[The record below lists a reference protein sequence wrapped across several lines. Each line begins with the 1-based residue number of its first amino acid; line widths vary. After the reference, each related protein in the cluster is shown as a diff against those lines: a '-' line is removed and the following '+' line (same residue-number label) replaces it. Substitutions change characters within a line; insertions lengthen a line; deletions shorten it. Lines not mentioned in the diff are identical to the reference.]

1 MSAVAKRYARALFD
15 VALEKKAIDATEKE
29 LAQVVNTIEENEG
42 FRKLLS
48 HPKITAAEKKQM
60 VETLFANEIS
70 ATTGNFLNIVLDRGR
85 EKDLD
90 QILASFI
97 EMANEIRGIADATVI
112 TAKSL
117 NDNEVK
123 QLADA
128 FGRQLNKKLR
138 VKTEVNPALIGGV
151 VVRIGDRL
159 YDGSI
164 SGKLARLTQKIKQ
177 AQV

>member
-1 MSAVAKRYARALFD
+1 MAS
-15 VALEKKAIDATEKE
+15 EKKAIDATEQE
-29 LAQVVNTIEENEG
+29 LADVVKTIEENEG

-48 HPKITAAEKKQM
+48 HPKITVAEKKQM
-60 VETLFANEIS
+60 IEALFAREIS
-70 ATTGNFLNIVLDRGR
+70 ATTGNFLNVVLDRGR

-97 EMANEIRGIADATVI
+97 EMGNEVRGIADATVI

-117 NDNEVK
+117 KENEVK

-164 SGKLARLTQKIKQ
+164 SGKLARLTQQIKQ